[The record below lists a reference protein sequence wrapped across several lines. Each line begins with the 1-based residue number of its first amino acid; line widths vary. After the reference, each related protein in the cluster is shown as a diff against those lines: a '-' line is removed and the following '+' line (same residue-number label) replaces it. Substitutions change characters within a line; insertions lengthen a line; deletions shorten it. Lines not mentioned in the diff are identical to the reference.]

1 MPIDHAAEKARLLE
15 DEAVYARVPLDGP
28 ALLALALDL
37 LDRAPAPIAV
47 KIVVAGRTVV
57 EIAQDGTAGDNSRFL
72 DLKIAAVSGCG
83 HSSLWWHHHLRST
96 GRTLKDVA
104 WADPHRVVDMG
115 GAMPLFAGGR
125 PVGAVA
131 VSGLAHEDDH
141 GLIVAAGRAAV
152 ARAGRAND
160 TREIDR

>member
-1 MPIDHAAEKARLLE
+1 MTIDHGAAKTALIA
-15 DEAVYARVPLDGP
+15 DEALYAGLPVDGA

-47 KIVVAGRTVV
+47 KIEIAGRTLV

-72 DLKIAAVSGCG
+72 DLKIATVLGCG

-96 GRTLKDVA
+96 DRTLADVA
-104 WADPHRVVDMG
+104 WADPRRVVDMG
-115 GAMPLFAGGR
+115 GGMPLFAGGR
-125 PVGAVA
+125 LVGAVA

-141 GLIVAAGRAAV
+141 ALLVAAGRAAR
-152 ARAGRAND
+152 ARAAGTTAGEGR
-160 TREIDR
+160 R